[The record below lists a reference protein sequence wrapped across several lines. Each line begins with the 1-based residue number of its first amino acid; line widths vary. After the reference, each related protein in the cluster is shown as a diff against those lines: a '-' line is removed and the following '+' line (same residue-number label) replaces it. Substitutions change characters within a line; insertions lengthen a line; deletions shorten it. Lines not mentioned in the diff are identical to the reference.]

1 MSDAPL
7 DAERRKAARARAEVR
22 IFRQGEQEAEADAL
36 FWDRIPVDKRAEFVW
51 QLSLEL
57 HALSNPE
64 ARYEPGLSRSVA
76 RVAPP
81 LPSRLPS
88 ALNPPDGFQAQ
99 PQKHETPPRRIGR
112 GFGCH
117 AMSST

>member
-1 MSDAPL
+1 MSAAPL
-7 DAERRKAARARAEVR
+7 DAESRKAARAHAEVR
-22 IFRQGEQEAEADAL
+22 VFRLGEQEAEADADAL

-76 RVAPP
+76 RV
-81 LPSRLPS
+81 L
-88 ALNPPDGFQAQ
+88 
-99 PQKHETPPRRIGR
+99 R
-112 GFGCH
+112 G
-117 AMSST
+117 